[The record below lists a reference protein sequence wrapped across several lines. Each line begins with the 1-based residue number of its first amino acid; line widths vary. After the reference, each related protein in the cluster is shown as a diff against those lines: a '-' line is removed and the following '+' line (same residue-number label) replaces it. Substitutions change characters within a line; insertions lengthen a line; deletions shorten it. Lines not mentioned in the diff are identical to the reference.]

1 MYGARLI
8 VDRSKLTKEHPCH
21 RFLPIDISSKGVE
34 VFIQNC
40 AMSAEGSGHSFIRV
54 TDPSDSMPQGDFVYE
69 GGRSNVTRVAP
80 CQYTAMVNN
89 DRCMIASV
97 INHSGCFLTSAI
109 PITDTYIRW
118 TLIGPD
124 GGSLHTLFKDLREKG
139 YEFEVESIG
148 AINQEPVLTA
158 KQEKC
163 FNKAVEMGYYSVPK
177 KTDLDAI
184 ADALGIS
191 KSSLNVT
198 LRTAERN
205 IFRFYSKGFVVSEKK
220 KE

>member
-1 MYGARLI
+1 
-8 VDRSKLTKEHPCH
+8 
-21 RFLPIDISSKGVE
+21 
-34 VFIQNC
+34 
-40 AMSAEGSGHSFIRV
+40 
-54 TDPSDSMPQGDFVYE
+54 MPQGDFVYE

-205 IFRFYSKGFVVSEKK
+205 IFRFYSEGFVVSEKK

>member
-1 MYGARLI
+1 MYGAHLI

-34 VFIQNC
+34 VDIQNC
-40 AMSAEGSGHSFIRV
+40 AMSAEGSGHSFIRII
-54 TDPSDSMPQGDFVYE
+54 DPSDSMLQGDFVYE
-69 GGRSNVTRVAP
+69 GGRSNVTRVGM
-80 CQYTAMVNN
+80 CQYTAIVNN

-109 PITDTYIRW
+109 PITDINIRW

-124 GGSLHTLFKDLREKG
+124 GGSLHNLFKELRENG

-148 AINQEPVLTA
+148 AINQGPVLTP

-163 FNKAVEMGYYSVPK
+163 FNKAVEMGYYDVPK
-177 KTDLDAI
+177 KTDLDRI
-184 ADALGIS
+184 AEALGTS
-191 KSSLNVT
+191 KSTLNVT

-205 IFRFYSKGFVVSEKK
+205 IFRFYSEGFVTSDKTNE
-220 KE
+220 